1 MVAVEKETTT
11 QLTVW
16 IKALLGIK
24 RKWFP
29 YKDVAD
35 KQIISAGT
43 GFTHGATGFIYKV
56 LQGAA
61 NEARKAGLLKNPNP
75 ATKQTY
81 STSVGNTDRMMP
93 SPDGWDQTQGI
104 LSRHI
109 YNASNMLLNILR
121 SRKSLPELARLR
133 LTASCRTCE
142 EFKTK

>member
-1 MVAVEKETTT
+1 MVAIEEETTS

-29 YKDVAD
+29 YRDVAD
-35 KQIISAGT
+35 KQIISAFLKET

-61 NEARKAGLLKNPNP
+61 NEARKAGLLLNPNP
-75 ATKQTY
+75 VTKQTY
-81 STSVGNTDRMMP
+81 STAVGNTDRMMP
-93 SPDGWDQTQGI
+93 SSDGWDQTQGI

-109 YNASNMLLNILR
+109 YNASEMLLNILC
-121 SRKSLPELARLR
+121 SRKDSVDLVELVRLR
-133 LTASCRTCE
+133 LLNLP
-142 EFKTK
+142 